1 MMADIA
7 GLRIGFCLTG
17 SFCTLER
24 VFGQMEALAADG
36 AQLIPIISNSVDA
49 LDTRFFSAEQ
59 VKRRL
64 REITGREP
72 LRTIPE
78 VEPIGPRALTDVMVV
93 APCTGN
99 TLAKLACGLVDTP
112 VAMAV
117 KSHLRGARPV
127 LLAVSTN
134 DALGAA
140 ARNIGAL
147 LNYKHIYFLPLE
159 QDDPAHKPNS
169 IVARMELLREGI
181 LAALE
186 GRNLQPMLRERA
198 I

>member
-1 MMADIA
+1 MMSDIA

-17 SFCTLER
+17 SFCTFAR
-24 VFGQMEALAADG
+24 VFTQMEALAADG
-36 AQLIPIISNSVDA
+36 AQLIPIISNNVDA
-49 LDTRFFSAEQ
+49 LDTRFFSAAE
-59 VKRRL
+59 VKQRL
-64 REITGREP
+64 RDITGREP

-78 VEPIGPRALTDVMVV
+78 VEPIGPKALTDLMIV

-112 VAMAV
+112 VTMAV
-117 KSHLRGARPV
+117 KSHLRGSKPV

-159 QDDPAHKPNS
+159 QDDWLKKPASLQSDFSLIGP
-169 IVARMELLREGI
+169 ALE
-181 LAALE
+181 AALE
-186 GRNLQPMLRERA
+186 GKKLQPQ
-198 I
+198 IVF